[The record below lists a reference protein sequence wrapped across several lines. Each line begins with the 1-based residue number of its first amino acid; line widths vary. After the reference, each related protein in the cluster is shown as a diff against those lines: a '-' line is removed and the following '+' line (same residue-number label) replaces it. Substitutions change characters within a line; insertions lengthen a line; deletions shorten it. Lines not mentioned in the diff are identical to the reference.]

1 MTKSIPTHIYL
12 TLEDGTIS
20 ATLQDQDVNTI
31 DTREWDWAE
40 SDAWKD
46 FLRDYPNWVKQHG
59 GVYHPA
65 TPGTTSSW
73 LFALTTN
80 DVLRIPV

>member
-1 MTKSIPTHIYL
+1 MTKSIPTHIHL

-46 FLRDYPNWVKQHG
+46 FLHDYPQWVKQYG
-59 GVYHPA
+59 G
-65 TPGTTSSW
+65 TPRPITPETLSTW
-73 LFALTTN
+73 FFALTTH
-80 DVLRIPV
+80 DVLRIAV